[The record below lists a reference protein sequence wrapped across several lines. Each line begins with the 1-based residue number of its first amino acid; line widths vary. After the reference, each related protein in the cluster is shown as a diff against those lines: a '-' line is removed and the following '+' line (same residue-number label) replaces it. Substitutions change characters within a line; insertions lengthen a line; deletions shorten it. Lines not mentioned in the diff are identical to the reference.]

1 VLTISLVTDAL
12 SGYGLNSLSTPRRNG
27 PGIGVPLIVTSVLD
41 ARAKEVMIGRIS
53 RATER
58 LQRLSGFVLVAVGIY
73 LIYYNYV
80 YLV

>member
-1 VLTISLVTDAL
+1 MFISVFFYAL
-12 SGYGLNSLSTPRRNG
+12 SGGVLNGVLMFLVYSLGMGL
-27 PGIGVPLIVTSVLD
+27 PLIVTSVLV

-58 LQRLSGFVLVAVGIY
+58 LQRLSGVILVAVGIY

-80 YLV
+80 YIA